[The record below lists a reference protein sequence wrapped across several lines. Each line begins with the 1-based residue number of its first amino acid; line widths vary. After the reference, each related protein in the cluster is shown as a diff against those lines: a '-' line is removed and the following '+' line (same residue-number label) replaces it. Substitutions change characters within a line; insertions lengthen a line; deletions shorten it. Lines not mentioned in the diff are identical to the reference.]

1 MTFPRVGPLRVTWKP
16 LPKNQRNW
24 QNTLSFYM
32 DKPLENSGFQII
44 CWTTEKLGNP
54 DLNSGKTDFSSTK
67 VINLCLG
74 FPDSLFLIPL
84 CSGTLLPSIPSA
96 PAVPSSPA
104 LCGCSS
110 HVFVSLNPD
119 SHHGSPHPF
128 LFLRSLHLSSYH
140 FHFLTEKIGK
150 LLRQFLLPQF
160 QGLTSEKLPSSRD
173 GALAVRSHSMPGVL
187 RKRIYKLQ

>member
-96 PAVPSSPA
+96 PAVP
-104 LCGCSS
+104 
-110 HVFVSLNPD
+110 
-119 SHHGSPHPF
+119 
-128 LFLRSLHLSSYH
+128 
-140 FHFLTEKIGK
+140 
-150 LLRQFLLPQF
+150 FLLPQF
-160 QGLTSEKLPSSRD
+160 QGLISEKLPSSRD